1 VKAALRR
8 VAAAVLQHKGSG
20 KKGDGR
26 RGMKI

>member
-1 VKAALRR
+1 VKAALR